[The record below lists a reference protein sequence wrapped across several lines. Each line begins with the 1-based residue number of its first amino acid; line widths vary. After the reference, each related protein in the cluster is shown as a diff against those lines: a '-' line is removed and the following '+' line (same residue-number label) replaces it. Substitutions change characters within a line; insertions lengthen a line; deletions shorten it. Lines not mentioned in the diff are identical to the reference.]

1 MTAPVINDI
10 KCSITLTLQKSDYK
24 LFEPVIVKVE
34 VINQSKIAY
43 DAHDLF
49 SADFGGVGRFT
60 IINDSGKVWNWYL
73 EIGDL
78 LYIAAPVYLLQPGD
92 TFISTMPLNAYGN
105 ESNFMG
111 FRFNQLG
118 YFPSGKNYRAYYSDK
133 NTKSND
139 VRFNVN
145 NLNNEDSAL
154 IKIYS
159 EYGRIT
165 EDSSISL
172 IISIYPDNVF
182 TEYLLA
188 DKLRRKWDWMFHD
201 KNNNLSD
208 VEEDCNN
215 FFKKYP
221 NSYSMYDG
229 FFMCYYYARLFS
241 GYFVPYSKIIKKI
254 ESSHISSQLYDFL
267 NKGSTIK
274 RIKYLL
280 DILDDNLNWKTKR
293 NNSIIIADPEYWR

>member
-1 MTAPVINDI
+1 M
-10 KCSITLTLQKSDYK
+10 
-24 LFEPVIVKVE
+24 
-34 VINQSKIAY
+34 
-43 DAHDLF
+43 
-49 SADFGGVGRFT
+49 
-60 IINDSGKVWNWYL
+60 
-73 EIGDL
+73 
-78 LYIAAPVYLLQPGD
+78 
-92 TFISTMPLNAYGN
+92 
-105 ESNFMG
+105 
-111 FRFNQLG
+111 
-118 YFPSGKNYRAYYSDK
+118 DK
-133 NTKSND
+133 YH
-139 VRFNVN
+139 
-145 NLNNEDSAL
+145 
-154 IKIYS
+154 IQ
-159 EYGRIT
+159 
-165 EDSSISL
+165 
-172 IISIYPDNVF
+172 IISELSTRDILYRIVF
-182 TEYLLA
+182 EAFWLP
-188 DKLRRKWDWMFHD
+188 FHD

-221 NSYSMYDG
+221 NSYSIYDG